1 VYKNIGGKAV
11 AFSVEKCTMNVTV
24 AENGDMNVVATII
37 AADAVQYEVT
47 MISKYNEYLD
57 YDATK
62 GAIDR
67 TYNAL
72 DNVLLETYD
81 NDNAAYMEISAADG
95 SDLCALYFIV
105 EEYDDA
111 ITIQPGLYTISKS
124 LDAMTVLASVG
135 AVENSPY
142 PSFYAK
148 QNAQGNL
155 VAPLYFMVGGTVEV
169 KNENGN
175 LYIEV
180 NAVNSYGVPM
190 HIVYN
195 GTATSNV
202 ENIGAVTS
210 DAEKKIEHGQLLIFR
225 NGKAY
230 NALGTQVK

>member
-1 VYKNIGGKAV
+1 
-11 AFSVEKCTMNVTV
+11 MNVTV

-47 MISKYNEYLD
+47 MTSKYNEYLD
-57 YDATK
+57 YDATE

-81 NDNAAYMEISAADG
+81 NDNAAYMEIMAADG
-95 SDLCALYFIV
+95 SDLCALYFFV
-105 EEYDDA
+105 EEFDDA